1 MPKIKR
7 ISCALSVALLAGCA
21 SSPQTISD
29 TNPELLKQ
37 IEKIQL
43 NVPFSYVGGEP
54 VLGSYLIPASQSHD
68 NFTSRN
74 EFVIDGQTL
83 FPSSDTSRTSCTV
96 NTDICDTME
105 AIASESPFLNINN
118 YSRSYGDTY
127 SERIEAGQDP
137 GLSGLEM
144 AAWTIGAPA
153 YAAGLVVGTVI
164 FSPIL
169 AFTGAYNLA
178 TEGTI
183 ILEKDVEFNHDKFF
197 ATAVELIMSE
207 YGDMTNYTNYMAETS
222 VLYNEVLSNRSS
234 IINSI
239 RQEEQSL
246 KRELTSFRLSQRSVH
261 DYCDIRIPL
270 HGDIDSVSKNV
281 RTENSRCQTENTQSY
296 IAALRAEVG
305 QARTAFAK
313 EQRLKF
319 ERAATIDELTDFI
332 RYYRNSDVSGLVNE
346 AVSQR
351 NSLISARQ
359 HEEFDSI
366 RTDNELTA
374 FINTYTNHDPA
385 NLVPRARAMQEER
398 LRARREQINAQLTSF
413 RESLSVGDNT
423 FCGRVIQKRGSNMF
437 EISLTARLQGYPSTI
452 WLHSDE
458 IFMPHSGCVNRNG
471 NVSPR
476 SNPFA
481 S

>member
-7 ISCALSVALLAGCA
+7 ISCTLTVALLAGCA

-37 IEKIQL
+37 IETIRL
-43 NVPFSYVGGEP
+43 NVPFSYVDGEP
-54 VLGSYLIPASQSHD
+54 VLGSYLLPASQTHD
-68 NFTSRN
+68 NFRSRN

-83 FPSSDTSRTSCTV
+83 FPSSDTTRTNCTV
-96 NTDICDTME
+96 NTDLCDIMD

-127 SERIEAGQDP
+127 SERIDAGQNP
-137 GLSGLEM
+137 GLTGLEM

-153 YAAGLVVGTVI
+153 YAAGLVVGTI
-164 FSPIL
+164 MYSPIL

-178 TEGTI
+178 TEGAI

-197 ATAVELIMSE
+197 ATSVELIMSE
-207 YGDMTNYTNYMAETS
+207 YGDMTNYVNYMSEMS
-222 VLYNEVLSNRSS
+222 VLYRDVLSTRSS
-234 IINSI
+234 IIDSI
-239 RQEEQSL
+239 KQEEQTLS
-246 KRELTSFRLSQRSVH
+246 RELSSFRLSQRSIH
-261 DYCDIRIPL
+261 DYCEIFIPVN
-270 HGDIDSVSKNV
+270 GDIERVSQSV
-281 RTENSRCQTENTQSY
+281 REENSKCQSNSTQEY
-296 IAALRAEVG
+296 IAALRTEVA
-305 QARTAFAK
+305 QARTSYAE

-319 ERAATIDELTDFI
+319 ESAATIDELTDFV
-332 RYYRNSDVSGLVNE
+332 RYYRNSDVLSLVDE
-346 AVSQR
+346 ADRKR
-351 NSLISARQ
+351 NSLIAARQ
-359 HEEFDSI
+359 NEQFDAI

-374 FINTYTNHDPA
+374 FINTYANHDPA
-385 NLVPRARAMQEER
+385 NLVPRARVIQQER
-398 LRARREQINAQLTSF
+398 IRARREQIQAQLASF

-437 EISLTARLQGYPSTI
+437 EISLTARLQGYPSTV

-476 SNPFA
+476 TSPFA
-481 S
+481 N